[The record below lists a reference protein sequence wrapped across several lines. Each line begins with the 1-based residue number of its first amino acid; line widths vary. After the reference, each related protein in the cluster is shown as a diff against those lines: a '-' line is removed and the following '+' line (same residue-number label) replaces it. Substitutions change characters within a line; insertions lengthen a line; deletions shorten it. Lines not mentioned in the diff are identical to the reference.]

1 MKSLLLRCKWRN
13 SALLLLFLLFAH
25 SSSARI
31 KAVSLTCE
39 DLTDPMAV
47 GVSQPRLSWVDVADG
62 KDKNQRQTAYQVQ
75 VASAKEK
82 LLRGEA
88 DLWDSGRRTSGE
100 TRHICYEGKSL
111 ASNTDCFWRVRVW
124 DKRGK
129 PSPWSE
135 AARFHTALSHSDW
148 VAEWIGADEEAPL
161 FRKDFAI
168 DKQVRDAHI
177 FICGLGY
184 FELYVDGQ
192 KVSDDVLVPGQTD
205 YSHRND
211 IENTRVAIDNEFTG
225 YRCLYLGYDLTPYL
239 SVGPHALGVWLG
251 NGFFNSGNGFAMP
264 YGKPRFIA
272 QLMLTFADGSIQIIP
287 TDTSWLAMR
296 SGITQNSIYGGEVF
310 DARLHDEDWC
320 KPGHRQT
327 ASSEEKQ
334 SAVLPIRVSAPDG
347 PLEPQM
353 SPADKVCE
361 TFAPKKIERLGE
373 RSWRVDFGEEI
384 SGWVHLTDITGQA
397 GQRVEIKY
405 LSESPNGE
413 NIYIMK
419 GGGRENYHP
428 RFTWF
433 VFRQVEI
440 LGLDDLQPSQIRAE
454 AVNTELRQTGF
465 FACSDTLLT
474 KIHRIWRRTLL
485 DNAHGSI
492 ISDCPHRERSAY
504 LGDGQVAAEM
514 VMRTFDARA
523 FYRKWFADMRLAQ
536 NPRTGFV
543 PFGAPWQPGCG
554 GGVPWS
560 AAMILMPYDYY
571 QCYGDPSVLR
581 ENYLSMLRLMDY
593 FAGWV
598 NEDGTMEQHYQ
609 PHNDMT
615 YWCNL
620 GEWCTPT
627 DTRPS
632 NALVHT
638 YFYWLCAKR
647 MASIA
652 GLLGE
657 KEGEQHFA
665 SLEERTR
672 KAFHQR
678 FYDAENKTYGPAGS
692 NLFAYLMK
700 PEADIQGA
708 LRRDLEA
715 SKNHL
720 YTGIFGTKLFFDVL
734 ADAGLADE
742 ALEAFLQRD
751 FPSFGHWIEQGAT
764 TTWEQWD
771 GGNSHCHPMFGGGLT
786 WLYTW
791 LGGIQTADDGPSA
804 TTITPRFKSIRERT
818 IKICPHLSE
827 KITWVECSQEHP
839 CGTIHLRAERQSDAR
854 LKMSVDIPVGCQAII
869 TNPTKPDKQR
879 TIGSGHW
886 EVEM

>member
-1 MKSLLLRCKWRN
+1 DEVN
-13 SALLLLFLLFAH
+13 SAFA
-25 SSSARI
+25 
-31 KAVSLTCE
+31 
-39 DLTDPMAV
+39 
-47 GVSQPRLSWVDVADG
+47 
-62 KDKNQRQTAYQVQ
+62 
-75 VASAKEK
+75 
-82 LLRGEA
+82 
-88 DLWDSGRRTSGE
+88 DSGAW
-100 TRHICYEGKSL
+100 YEISDPQPGDDIPVCLK
-111 ASNTDCFWRVRVW
+111 NN
-124 DKRGK
+124 
-129 PSPWSE
+129 
-135 AARFHTALSHSDW
+135 RFFR
-148 VAEWIGADEEAPL
+148 L
-161 FRKDFAI
+161 FEMFT
-168 DKQVRDAHI
+168 
-177 FICGLGY
+177 
-184 FELYVDGQ
+184 ELYMLP
-192 KVSDDVLVPGQTD
+192 K
-205 YSHRND
+205 YS
-211 IENTRVAIDNEFTG
+211 E
-225 YRCLYLGYDLTPYL
+225 LDLTPFL
-239 SVGPHALGVWLG
+239 ASGHHALGVWLG
-251 NGFFNSGNGFAMP
+251 NGFFNSQNGFAMP
-264 YGKPRFIA
+264 YGKPRLIA
-272 QLMLTFADGSIQIIP
+272 QLMLTFADGSSQIIS
-287 TDTSWLAMR
+287 TDASWKAKQ
-296 SGITQNSIYGGEVF
+296 SGITQNGIFGGEVF

-320 KPGHRQT
+320 NPNK
-327 ASSEEKQ
+327 K
-334 SAVLPIRVSAPDG
+334 SADGWKSVMLRDAPDG
-347 PLEPQM
+347 QLQPQM

-361 TFAPKKIERLGE
+361 TFAPKRIERLDDK
-373 RSWRVDFGEEI
+373 SWRVDFGEEI
-384 SGWVHLTDITGQA
+384 SGWVHLNEIQGQA
-397 GQRVEIKY
+397 GQQIEIKY
-405 LSESPNGE
+405 LSESPNGQ

-419 GGGRENYHP
+419 GGGKESYHP

-440 LGLDDLQPSQIRAE
+440 SGLDALLPSQIRAE

-485 DNAHGSI
+485 DNSHGSI

-560 AAMILMPYDYY
+560 AAMILMPYDFY
-571 QCYGDPSVLR
+571 QSYGDVSVLKD
-581 ENYLSMLRLMDY
+581 NYPSMLRLMDY

-598 NEDGTMEQHYQ
+598 NEDGTMEQHYK
-609 PHNDMT
+609 PHNDME

-627 DTRPS
+627 DNRPS

-652 GLLGE
+652 ELLGDKASAEHYAALE
-657 KEGEQHFA
+657 KQ
-665 SLEERTR
+665 TR
-672 KAFHQR
+672 EAFHHR
-678 FYDAENKTYGPAGS
+678 FYDAENRTYGPAGS
-692 NLFAYLMK
+692 NLFAYEILK
-700 PEADIQGA
+700 GSPQIDFRWILRQDI
-708 LRRDLEA
+708 EE

-720 YTGIFGTKLFFDVL
+720 NTGIFGTKLFFNVL

-791 LGGIQTADDGPSA
+791 LGGIRQWTMDNRQ
-804 TTITPRFKSIRERT
+804 IVKSSNCQIIEVS
-818 IKICPHLSE
+818 PHLSE
-827 KITWVECSQEHP
+827 KITWVECSQENAY
-839 CGTIHLRAERQSDAR
+839 GTIHLRAERLPDGS
-854 LKMSVDIPVGCQAII
+854 LSVSVDIPVGCQAII
-869 TNPTKPDKQR
+869 TNPSKKGTSQ

-886 EVEM
+886 DIIV

>member
-1 MKSLLLRCKWRN
+1 
-13 SALLLLFLLFAH
+13 
-25 SSSARI
+25 
-31 KAVSLTCE
+31 
-39 DLTDPMAV
+39 
-47 GVSQPRLSWVDVADG
+47 
-62 KDKNQRQTAYQVQ
+62 
-75 VASAKEK
+75 
-82 LLRGEA
+82 
-88 DLWDSGRRTSGE
+88 
-100 TRHICYEGKSL
+100 
-111 ASNTDCFWRVRVW
+111 
-124 DKRGK
+124 
-129 PSPWSE
+129 
-135 AARFHTALSHSDW
+135 
-148 VAEWIGADEEAPL
+148 
-161 FRKDFAI
+161 
-168 DKQVRDAHI
+168 
-177 FICGLGY
+177 
-184 FELYVDGQ
+184 
-192 KVSDDVLVPGQTD
+192 
-205 YSHRND
+205 
-211 IENTRVAIDNEFTG
+211 
-225 YRCLYLGYDLTPYL
+225 
-239 SVGPHALGVWLG
+239 
-251 NGFFNSGNGFAMP
+251 
-264 YGKPRFIA
+264 
-272 QLMLTFADGSIQIIP
+272 
-287 TDTSWLAMR
+287 
-296 SGITQNSIYGGEVF
+296 
-310 DARLHDEDWC
+310 
-320 KPGHRQT
+320 
-327 ASSEEKQ
+327 
-334 SAVLPIRVSAPDG
+334 
-347 PLEPQM
+347 
-353 SPADKVCE
+353 
-361 TFAPKKIERLGE
+361 
-373 RSWRVDFGEEI
+373 
-384 SGWVHLTDITGQA
+384 
-397 GQRVEIKY
+397 
-405 LSESPNGE
+405 
-413 NIYIMK
+413 
-419 GGGRENYHP
+419 
-428 RFTWF
+428 
-433 VFRQVEI
+433 
-440 LGLDDLQPSQIRAE
+440 
-454 AVNTELRQTGF
+454 
-465 FACSDTLLT
+465 
-474 KIHRIWRRTLL
+474 
-485 DNAHGSI
+485 
-492 ISDCPHRERSAY
+492 
-504 LGDGQVAAEM
+504 
-514 VMRTFDARA
+514 
-523 FYRKWFADMRLAQ
+523 
-536 NPRTGFV
+536 
-543 PFGAPWQPGCG
+543 
-554 GGVPWS
+554 
-560 AAMILMPYDYY
+560 MILMPYDYY

-581 ENYLSMLRLMDY
+581 ENYPSMLRLMDY

-657 KEGEQHFA
+657 KEGERHFA
-665 SLEERTR
+665 ALEERTR

-700 PEADIQGA
+700 PEADIQRA

-751 FPSFGHWIEQGAT
+751 FPSFGLWIEQDAT

-818 IKICPHLSE
+818 IEICPHLSE

>member
-1 MKSLLLRCKWRN
+1 MVKI
-13 SALLLLFLLFAH
+13 LLLLFLFSA
-25 SSSARI
+25 SASARL
-31 KAVSLTCE
+31 KAVRLTCE
-39 DLTDPMAV
+39 DMTDPMAV
-47 GVSQPRLSWVDVADG
+47 GSRQPRLSWIDIPDG
-62 KDKNQRQTAYQVQ
+62 NDKNQRQTAYQIQ
-75 VASAKEK
+75 VASSRER
-82 LLRGEA
+82 LLHGEA
-88 DLWDSGRRTSGE
+88 DLWDSGRRKGDASRYIPYQGQP
-100 TRHICYEGKSL
+100 L
-111 ASNTDCFWRVRVW
+111 ASNTDCYWRVRVW
-124 DKRGK
+124 DKHRK
-129 PSPWSE
+129 PSGWSE
-135 AARFHTALSHSDW
+135 AARFHTALAPSDW
-148 VAEWIGADEEAPL
+148 VAEWIGCDEEAPL
-161 FRKDFAI
+161 FRKDIVI
-168 DKQVRDAHI
+168 DKQVVNAHI

-184 FELYVDGQ
+184 FELYVDGK
-192 KVSDDVLVPGQTD
+192 KVSNDVLVPGQTD
-205 YSHRND
+205 YSHRAG

-225 YRCLYLGYDLTPYL
+225 YRCLYLGYDLTSLL
-239 SVGPHALGVWLG
+239 SARDRHTLGVWLG

-264 YGKPRFIA
+264 YGKPRLIA
-272 QLMLTFADGSIQIIP
+272 QLMLTFADGSTQIIP
-287 TDTSWLAMR
+287 TDTSWLAKQ

-310 DARLHDEDWC
+310 DARLHDEEWC
-320 KPGHRQT
+320 NPKLSPSRGSWKG
-327 ASSEEKQ
+327 SSLRE
-334 SAVLPIRVSAPDG
+334 APDG
-347 PLEPQM
+347 QLCPQM
-353 SPADKVCE
+353 SPVDKVCE
-361 TFAPKKIERLGE
+361 VFAPKRMERLSAG
-373 RSWRVDFGEEI
+373 SWRIDFGEEI
-384 SGWVHLTDITGQA
+384 SGWVHLKDIQGEA

-419 GGGRENYHP
+419 GDGRESYHP

-440 LGLDDLQPSQIRAE
+440 SGLAELHPSQIQAE

-560 AAMILMPYDYY
+560 AAMILMPYDFY
-571 QCYGDPSVLR
+571 QCYGDSSVLR
-581 ENYLSMLRLMDY
+581 ENYPAMLRLMDY

-598 NEDGTMEQHYQ
+598 NEDGTMEQHYE
-609 PHNDMT
+609 PHNDMA

-627 DTRPS
+627 DERPS

-647 MASIA
+647 MAAIA
-652 GLLGE
+652 GLLGA
-657 KEGEQHFA
+657 GDGAGRFA
-665 SLEERTR
+665 ALEERTR
-672 KAFHQR
+672 QAFHRR
-678 FYDAENKTYGPAGS
+678 FYDARNNTYGPAGS
-692 NLFAYLMK
+692 NLFAYHMK
-700 PEADIQGA
+700 PLSPSSREVSP
-708 LRRDLEA
+708 LREDLEG
-715 SKNHL
+715 SLHHL
-720 YTGIFGTKLFFDVL
+720 YTGIFGTKLFFNVL
-734 ADAGLADE
+734 AEAGLAEE

-751 FPSFGHWIEQGAT
+751 FPSFGYWIEQGAT

-791 LGGIQTADDGPSA
+791 LAGINCE
-804 TTITPRFKSIRERT
+804 IVKSSNCQIDKLSNCQIIRV
-818 IKICPHLSE
+818 CPHLSE
-827 KITWVECSQEHP
+827 KVTWVECSQETP
-839 CGTIHLRAERQSDAR
+839 CGTVHLRAERLPAGSLR
-854 LKMSVDIPVGCQAII
+854 VSVDIPVGQKAVIASPS
-869 TNPTKPDKQR
+869 NPASRKTV
-879 TIGSGHW
+879 GSGHW
-886 EVEM
+886 DIVL

>member
-1 MKSLLLRCKWRN
+1 MPKLFFCLL
-13 SALLLLFLLFAH
+13 SALLI
-25 SSSARI
+25 SEPVSARL
-31 KAVSLTCE
+31 KVLHLTCE
-39 DLTDPMAV
+39 DMTDPMAV
-47 GVSQPRLSWVDVADG
+47 GASQPRFSWVDIAEGNGRNDR
-62 KDKNQRQTAYQVQ
+62 NQRQTAYQIQ

-82 LLRGEA
+82 LLLGDA
-88 DLWDSGRRTSGE
+88 DLWDSGRKQGDA
-100 TRHICYEGKSL
+100 TRQILYEGSAL
-111 ASNTDCFWRVRVW
+111 TSNADCYWRVRVW
-124 DKRGK
+124 DKHGK
-129 PSPWSE
+129 PSVWSE
-135 AARFHTALSHSDW
+135 PARFHTALQPSEW
-148 VAEWIGADEEAPL
+148 VAEWIGSEDVAPL
-161 FRKDFAI
+161 FRKDFVI
-168 DKQVRDAHI
+168 DKRLLNAHL

-225 YRCLYLGYDLTPYL
+225 YRCLYLGYDLTPFL
-239 SVGPHALGVWLG
+239 SVGHHALGVWLG
-251 NGFFNSGNGFAMP
+251 NGFFNSQNGFAMP
-264 YGKPRFIA
+264 YGKPRLIA
-272 QLMLTFADGSIQIIP
+272 QLMLTFADGSSQIIS
-287 TDTSWLAMR
+287 TDASWVARR
-296 SGITQNSIYGGEVF
+296 SGITQSGIFSGECF

-320 KPGHRQT
+320 NPDLLQ
-327 ASSEEKQ
+327 SFPSEEGL
-334 SAVLPIRVSAPDG
+334 SGALSVMTVSAPDG
-347 PLEPQM
+347 QLEPQT

-361 TFAPKKIERLGE
+361 IFAPKNIERLDGT
-373 RSWRVDFGEEI
+373 SFRVDFGEEI
-384 SGWVHLTDITGQA
+384 SGWVRLTDIQGQA
-397 GQRVEIKY
+397 GQRIEIKY

-419 GGGRENYHP
+419 GGGKENYHP

-440 LGLDDLQPSQIRAE
+440 SGLEVLQPSQIRAE
-454 AVNTELRQTGF
+454 AVNTELRQSGF

-474 KIHRIWRRTLL
+474 KIHRIWCRTLL

-560 AAMILMPYDYY
+560 AAVILMPYDFY
-571 QCYGDPSVLR
+571 QCYGDISVLR
-581 ENYLSMLRLMDY
+581 ENYPSMLRLMNY

-609 PHNDMT
+609 PHNDMA

-627 DTRPS
+627 DVRPS

-638 YFYWLCAKR
+638 YFYWLCAKT
-647 MASIA
+647 MASTA
-652 GLLGE
+652 ELLGD
-657 KEGEQHFA
+657 KEAAERFSA
-665 SLEERTR
+665 LAERTSE
-672 KAFHQR
+672 AFHRR
-678 FYDAENKTYGPAGS
+678 FYDSEKQTYGPAGA
-692 NLFAYLMK
+692 NLFAYVMK
-700 PEADIQGA
+700 PDGNIGA
-708 LRRDLEA
+708 AIRRDMEE
-715 SKNHL
+715 SRNHI
-720 YTGIFGTKLFFDVL
+720 YTGIFGTKLFFNVL

-742 ALEAFLQRD
+742 ALDAFLRRD
-751 FPSFGHWIEQGAT
+751 FPSFGSWIERGAT

-791 LGGIQTADDGPSA
+791 LGGIR
-804 TTITPRFKSIRERT
+804 TTDPAQSSILNKQST
-818 IKICPHLSE
+818 IFISPHLSE
-827 KITWVECSQEHP
+827 RITWVECAQENAY
-839 CGTIHLRAERQSDAR
+839 GLVRLRAERQSDGR
-854 LKMSVDIPVGCQAII
+854 LKMSVDIPVGCKAVI
-869 TNPTKPDKQR
+869 TNPSGTKAGRQR
-879 TIGSGHW
+879 TVGSGHW
-886 EVEM
+886 DIVV